1 MQQFVENRSAL
12 LIVPKEPYKE
22 WAKLYNEESLEVLD
36 ARLNEK
42 HIYLIEFSY
51 EEDLIDILNPYYIQ
65 IFENELLS
73 WNHRKREWPEER
85 SIAVF
90 LNWFK
95 VIFCADIFDLMSE
108 TIVNDIL

>member
-1 MQQFVENRSAL
+1 MQQFENRSAL
-12 LIVPKEPYKE
+12 LIVPKEPFKE
-22 WAKLYNEESLEVLD
+22 WAELYNEESLEVLD
-36 ARLNEK
+36 ARLDEK

-51 EEDLIDILNPYYIQ
+51 EEDLMDILSPYYIQ

-95 VIFCADIFDLMSE
+95 VIFCADIFDLVSE
-108 TIVNDIL
+108 KIVTDIL